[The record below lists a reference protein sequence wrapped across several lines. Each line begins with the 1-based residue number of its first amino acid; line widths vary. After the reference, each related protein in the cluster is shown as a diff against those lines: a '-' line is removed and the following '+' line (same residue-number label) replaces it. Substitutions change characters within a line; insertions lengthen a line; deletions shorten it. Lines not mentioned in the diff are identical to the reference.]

1 MRRIVGGTSIR
12 ESMANRKQNP
22 TLASIAPVPIQIV
35 DQASGHEHFSS
46 TSHITDVLVGDYHL
60 IEGDGS
66 GLYVVWAIRIVVDDA
81 KYSLIVLYRRYSDIE
96 AFRAKL
102 VKEYPKDNFPLL
114 PPKDNFSMQRMWL
127 LDLWLE
133 TRRKGLQW
141 FLTNVLLNPKY
152 QHSPV
157 ITSFVLG

>member
-1 MRRIVGGTSIR
+1 MSK
-12 ESMANRKQNP
+12 RKDNSGL
-22 TLASIAPVPIQIV
+22 TAIAPVPIQIV
-35 DQASGHEHFSS
+35 EQAQGHEHFSES
-46 TSHITDVLVGDYHL
+46 SHITDVLVGDYHV

-66 GLYVVWAIRIVVDDA
+66 GLYVVWSIRIVVDDA
-81 KYSLIVLYRRYSDIE
+81 PYSLIVLYKRYSDIE
-96 AFRAKL
+96 VFRAKV

-114 PPKDNFSMQRMWL
+114 PPKDNFSVLRMWL

-133 TRRKGLQW
+133 SRRKGLQW

-157 ITSFVLG
+157 ITSFVLS